1 MGSAQSQEQP
11 EVVRIDRSEIPEEYK
26 TVGVSSDVVRRV
38 NAQARGE
45 GGDAERLRDELAR
58 ERAEKQ
64 RLREEMVK
72 LSELQQ
78 RKVHA
83 QSSPVSGLPS
93 DIEERQRI
101 FDETVE
107 RVQQKFFAYH
117 RENVCADNEKEI
129 MNCLRANPGMR
140 WLYGCI
146 AFLAIAL
153 LYFRP
158 RLQHRKAGEHIRW
171 TLKKS
176 NASFDTFRYANCSP
190 STCLR
195 SQSCMLDYG
204 SLSVY
209 IQPLLTIVDEVKF
222 ISSPFISFYGIEC
235 DGNVVTPSPSKEF
248 YLVRSLLRPYSVLDP
263 KQACIIFP
271 GVDFL
276 NLHRFPSVEIAHF
289 VASMISERFYNVL
302 IFTLIGQWKHTFRL
316 IMAREHIVIDCL
328 FSSVTPR
335 HLYRHRLDISLPPL
349 PGSVA
354 ARNEKTV
361 TRNHLLLLMVNA
373 STSFRDECRETFDD
387 SKDVT
392 VVTECIDQPW
402 FTCDMD
408 GTRVDW
414 KNALQESK
422 FVLIDE
428 RMPLFKIAL
437 YRALELSVIPVI
449 SAPNHMLPFSDY
461 IDWNLISLRPSS
473 LSRVLDVVNSL
484 DETKVQSIRS
494 QMRTVFESFSTLEG
508 IVNMTLQVLEARM
521 LPLKT
526 RTYEQW
532 NKQPV
537 QIFTLPHFE
546 PATQLTLLAHSD
558 SQNAKY
564 TIELIRQLV
573 SGELLSSVTVKY
585 EKLLFLSKS

>member
-45 GGDAERLRDELAR
+45 GGDAERLSHFSSIRTGTVNNICLGPKRDELAR

-78 RKVHA
+78 RKVKNLLYF
-83 QSSPVSGLPS
+83 S
-93 DIEERQRI
+93 
-101 FDETVE
+101 
-107 RVQQKFFAYH
+107 
-117 RENVCADNEKEI
+117 
-129 MNCLRANPGMR
+129 MR

-158 RLQHRKAGEHIRW
+158 RLQHRKTGEHIRW

-222 ISSPFISFYGIEC
+222 TSSPFISFHGIEC

-248 YLVRSLLRPYSVLDP
+248 YLVRSLLKPYSVLDP

-316 IMAREHIVIDCL
+316 IMARELIVIDCL

-373 STSFRDECRETFDD
+373 STSFRDECLETFDD

-408 GTRVDW
+408 GNRVDW
-414 KNALQESK
+414 QNALQESK

-461 IDWNLISLRPSS
+461 IDWNLISLRPSG

-484 DETKVQSIRS
+484 DETKVHSIRS

-537 QIFTLPHFE
+537 QVRLV
-546 PATQLTLLAHSD
+546 AVSSAL
-558 SQNAKY
+558 Y
-564 TIELIRQLV
+564 TFIISFRGNIC
-573 SGELLSSVTVKY
+573 SC
-585 EKLLFLSKS
+585 F